1 MSRRILLAFAVLIF
15 AVGAAYGALVLVT
28 QVDDILFPGN
38 GLRLSGK
45 LGLPGVDTGSGDSGI
60 GKDRINFLIM
70 GLDRRPREG
79 QAPSRSD
86 TMFVLTIDPQTKT
99 AGILGIPRDLYV
111 EIPDGDGG
119 YYEDRVNTAL
129 VVGEVNGYKGGGQQ
143 LAIDTVEHNLGVKI
157 HHYIIIDF
165 TGFEKV
171 IDALGG
177 IDIDVPTY
185 VSDPYYSESELPGDY
200 NPQEFEP
207 GIQHMD
213 GPTALAY
220 ARIRRDSDDL
230 DRIQRQQRIIF
241 AVMDKALSLD
251 VLGNALDLW
260 DKYKDTINTDIN
272 DFQIAGFARLAADV
286 SPEKISALSL
296 GPATTPW
303 MTPQGASVLL
313 PSTEGIAKIV
323 QALFSDQQLL
333 DEQAVVE
340 VQNGT
345 GEAGVADS
353 TVSLLI
359 NLGFPQQ
366 SLIAAAAPNDEVFP
380 ETTIIDFSGQQND
393 YTLQKLAEWLNVP
406 TTSIRRATPAD
417 ATLRTSEADILVLL
431 GSDINIASL
440 GSSDS
445 N

>member
-45 LGLPGVDTGSGDSGI
+45 LGLPGIDTGSGDSGI
-60 GKDRINFLIM
+60 GKDRINFLVM

-165 TGFEKV
+165 TGFEQV

-260 DKYKDTINTDIN
+260 DKYKDTIDTDIN

-303 MTPQGASVLL
+303 MTPQGASRSSPFNGRDSEDRPGSLL
-313 PSTEGIAKIV
+313 RSTA
-323 QALFSDQQLL
+323 
-333 DEQAVVE
+333 
-340 VQNGT
+340 T
-345 GEAGVADS
+345 GRAGGGRGPERHRRGRRGRQYRQPTNQPWIPPAVADRRRC
-353 TVSLLI
+353 
-359 NLGFPQQ
+359 
-366 SLIAAAAPNDEVFP
+366 P
-380 ETTIIDFSGQQND
+380 ERRSVPRDN
-393 YTLQKLAEWLNVP
+393 YHRLQRPAE
-406 TTSIRRATPAD
+406 
-417 ATLRTSEADILVLL
+417 
-431 GSDINIASL
+431 
-440 GSSDS
+440 
-445 N
+445 